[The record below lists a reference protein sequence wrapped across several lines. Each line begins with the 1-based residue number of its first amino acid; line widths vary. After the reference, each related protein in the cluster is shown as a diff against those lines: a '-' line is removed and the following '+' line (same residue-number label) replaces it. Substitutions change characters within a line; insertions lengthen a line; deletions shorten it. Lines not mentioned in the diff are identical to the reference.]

1 MSLQKGLCRMGTYFA
16 QLFWGLLLV
25 ILDFSINGFPLLPDG
40 LGYFIVAGGCRGLIS
55 TSSRFSSAR
64 TLCFILAL
72 LWLIGFV
79 IQGEIAVLYRLAMV
93 VVDCTMIWQLLGGI
107 ADYAI
112 QRHRSDLA
120 QRARNRRLAYAA
132 IMASVTLIGF
142 AMHGSNDAGPLVII
156 LGVSVLVLLV
166 MILHLI
172 HRVKTEI
179 AMPVAA
185 T

>member
-1 MSLQKGLCRMGTYFA
+1 SLI
-16 QLFWGLLLV
+16 WGLLLV
-25 ILDFSINGFPLLPDG
+25 ILDFSINGFDLLADG
-40 LGYFIVAGGCRGLIS
+40 LGYLLVASGCRGLMF

-64 TLCFILAL
+64 TLCFILAI
-72 LWLIGFV
+72 LWLIGFA
-79 IQGEIAVLYRLAMV
+79 IEGQLAVLYGLATTV
-93 VVDCTMIWQLLGGI
+93 VECTMIWQLLGGI

-120 QRARNRRLAYAA
+120 QRAHNRRLAYAG
-132 IMASVTLIGF
+132 IMAGVTLIGF
-142 AMHGSNDAGPLVII
+142 ALHGSNDAGPLVII
-156 LGVSVLVLLV
+156 LVGCVLVLLV

-179 AMPVAA
+179 EWPDTA